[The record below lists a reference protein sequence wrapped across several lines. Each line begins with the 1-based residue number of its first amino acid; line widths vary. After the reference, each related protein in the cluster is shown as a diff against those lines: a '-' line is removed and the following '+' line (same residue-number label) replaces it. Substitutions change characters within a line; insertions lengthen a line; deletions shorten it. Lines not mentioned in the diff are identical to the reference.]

1 MKFTKHKIAAVLALF
16 IGVMSVV
23 AGSQVLLGYSTP
35 DYNVLQW
42 LVIYNVAAGV
52 LSIGAAVLIW
62 QKNKLTRTS
71 SLIIFAAH
79 AIVLILLMTV
89 FSEGAANDSIRAMA
103 FRGTI
108 WAIII
113 ILVFKAKQDEI

>member
-42 LVIYNVAAGV
+42 LVRYNVTVGV

-62 QKNKLTRTS
+62 QKNKLNRAS

-89 FSEGAANDSIRAMA
+89 FSEGAAIDSMKAMI
-103 FRGTI
+103 FRSVI
-108 WAIII
+108 WITII
-113 ILVFKAKQDEI
+113 ILNFKTYKNEI